1 MSTTYIQLLESNE
14 ILKRTLEVVESSLNN
29 KIEEL
34 QGKLE
39 EEKQFYQILS
49 EEYNKIKKQVELF

>member
-49 EEYNKIKKQVELF
+49 EEYNKIKEQL

>member
-1 MSTTYIQLLESNE
+1 MSTTYMQLLESNE

-49 EEYNKIKKQVELF
+49 EEYNKIKKQVKLF

>member
-1 MSTTYIQLLESNE
+1 MQLLESNE

-49 EEYNKIKKQVELF
+49 EEYNKIKKQVKLF